1 MCLTNLS
8 FMSSVAVVINVGEIM
23 ANRGGKK
30 ATHKVLYQIMN
41 TCPRWEQVKKD
52 CLG

>member
-30 ATHKVLYQIMN
+30 SYPQSPVLDYEHL
-41 TCPRWEQVKKD
+41 P
-52 CLG
+52 